1 LLDVIGRDFTMAE
14 PTKLSVGQAL
24 DKMRG
29 SEPPASRMTQLDAKI
44 DTLDD
49 EILRLR
55 TARRRV
61 EWDQRAASIKPDTR
75 QANPPRFTRIKIFAI
90 AGGVLTAI
98 LILGWI
104 WAAL

>member
-1 LLDVIGRDFTMAE
+1 MSLAEDFTMAE

-24 DKMRG
+24 DKLRG

-55 TARRRV
+55 AARRRV
-61 EWDQRAASIKPDTR
+61 EWDQRAASSKPDTPE
-75 QANPPRFTRIKIFAI
+75 AAPARFTKVKVFAI
-90 AGGVLTAI
+90 AGAILTAI
-98 LILGWI
+98 LVLACI